1 MIGIWKTQVFLSLLL
16 AATVYPQEDIIGTWN
31 QLIEQDEE
39 DVDASSILKI
49 KADGTME
56 LVIEGHFASD
66 SIEIGEDVVEE
77 LLDIPFFTEGFGISI
92 LVQGSWQ
99 ATETQ
104 ITFSPFE
111 VSVNIDGLS
120 SQAFFEGLAR
130 DMVAALA
137 VKLEISEADL
147 PTYEQETVA
156 LLLEDINPQEL
167 EELFSSAFAEDWNVQ
182 FSFDEERLIFT
193 DELGL
198 EETAYTRVEIRSA
211 VLATSWGAVKAMPR

>member
-111 VSVNIDGLS
+111 VSVHIDGLS

-137 VKLEISEADL
+137 VKLEISDADL
-147 PTYEQETVA
+147 PTYEQEMVA
-156 LLLEDINPQEL
+156 LLLEEINPQEL

-193 DELGL
+193 DEFGL

-211 VLATSWGAVKAMPR
+211 VLTTSWGAVKAMPR

>member
-92 LVQGSWQ
+92 
-99 ATETQ
+99 
-104 ITFSPFE
+104 
-111 VSVNIDGLS
+111 
-120 SQAFFEGLAR
+120 
-130 DMVAALA
+130 
-137 VKLEISEADL
+137 
-147 PTYEQETVA
+147 
-156 LLLEDINPQEL
+156 
-167 EELFSSAFAEDWNVQ
+167 
-182 FSFDEERLIFT
+182 
-193 DELGL
+193 
-198 EETAYTRVEIRSA
+198 
-211 VLATSWGAVKAMPR
+211 